1 MLELIG
7 REEQSKPS
15 RMPWTHLEEKLNEMP
30 KLTSSSNCCIYR
42 ASKRLRQQNE
52 KVYTPQIVSIG
63 PLHHGEP
70 HLEFLEEEK
79 RRYLQEFLE
88 RTRLRVEELYYLIRT
103 KEDTLRSCYA
113 EKIKFDSNAFVEI
126 ILVDVVFIVELF
138 LRYSLSYLRMR
149 EDRIFGQP
157 YLIQD
162 IWYDMWLLENQ
173 IPFFILEEIF
183 NLEKVQAFVPDRLRF
198 IELTYEYF
206 KSLQAVNG
214 KLGKFKDPKKAEQ
227 VKHFTDFLRICHLPS
242 EEQKENRREER
253 MQRLLSSIIKPKTM
267 KRKVATAPSVM
278 QLHNAGVE
286 FKLSKSND
294 SFQINFEK
302 GTLEI
307 PPLKLQLETESLFRN
322 LIAFEQ
328 RHYSETYINDYAYI
342 IHRLADTPKDIELL
356 VEKDIIE
363 NCLPDKGASTVLNNL
378 SSGTSLNPDN
388 FYFSILCEEMENYR
402 GKSYNNWRAI
412 LAQNYFSTPWTTLS
426 VVAAAFVILL
436 TVIQAVFSVLQV
448 TNHQNNCS

>member
-1 MLELIG
+1 
-7 REEQSKPS
+7 
-15 RMPWTHLEEKLNEMP
+15 MPWTHLEEKLNEMP

-52 KVYTPQIVSIG
+52 KAYTPQIVSIS

-79 RRYLQEFLE
+79 RRYLQEFLQ
-88 RTRLRVEELYYLIRT
+88 RTRLSVEELYNLIRT

-162 IWYDMWLLENQ
+162 IWYDMRLHENQ

-183 NLEKVQAFVPDRLRF
+183 NLEKVQAAVPDGPRF
-198 IELTYEYF
+198 IELT
-206 KSLQAVNG
+206 KS
-214 KLGKFKDPKKAEQ
+214 
-227 VKHFTDFLRICHLPS
+227 
-242 EEQKENRREER
+242 
-253 MQRLLSSIIKPKTM
+253 KTM
-267 KRKVATAPSVM
+267 KRKVVTASAPSVT
-278 QLHNAGVE
+278 QLLNAGAK
-286 FKLSKSND
+286 FKLSDSND
-294 SFQINFEK
+294 SFHINFEK

-342 IHRLADTPKDIELL
+342 VHRLADTPKDIELL
-356 VEKDIIE
+356 VEKHIVE
-363 NCLPDKGASTVLNNL
+363 NWLPDKEEASTVLHNL
-378 SSGTSLNPDN
+378 SSGTTLNPDS
-388 FYFSILCEEMENYR
+388 FYFSILCEDMENYR
-402 GKSYNNWRAI
+402 GKSYNTWRAI
-412 LAQNYFSTPWTTLS
+412 LTQNYFCTPWTTLS
-426 VVAAAFVILL
+426 VVAAVFVILL

-448 TNHQNNCS
+448 TNQQNTCS